1 MSHTVKIYDT
11 CIDVHNVRACP
22 TDVLEMVT
30 WDGCKTKSL
39 FHVEDCVGCKD
50 VKQFVLQILYV
61 CIFRCRNN

>member
-30 WDGCKTKSL
+30 WDGCKINRFPRRRL
-39 FHVEDCVGCKD
+39 CGCKD
-50 VKQFVLQILYV
+50 VKQFVLQIL
-61 CIFRCRNN
+61 